1 MQTRVSV
8 QTSARLHLGFLD
20 LNGGFGRRFGSFGLA
35 IDRPVTALT
44 IFRAR
49 APSVEGPEAE
59 RVAAHIEILRRH
71 LNLSAT
77 YGVRIEEAIPA
88 HAGLGSG
95 TQLAFALAAGLRR
108 LEGLP
113 EDFASD
119 ALLLQRGGRSGIGA
133 ALFSRG
139 GLVVD
144 GGHGPQTVLPP
155 VLCHLPFPE
164 DWRVILVMDSTFAG
178 IHGADEQAAF
188 AALPQFPAAAAA
200 DICRRLL
207 MQALPAL
214 AERDLAQF
222 GQAVGHIQ
230 LILGIISLPPKV
242 APAIQAPESAR
253 SSAASRIS
261 APRGS
266 AKAPGGRPAL
276 PLPPATMKR
285 RDLSGWFRKK
295 GARKRRR
302 AGPIR
307 SWSFARPSTGAPST
321 SRRRYLHITATR
333 QLVSLKP
340 RSMTNASRS

>member
-20 LNGGFGRRFGSFGLA
+20 LNGGLGRRFGSFGLA

-49 APSVEGPEAE
+49 ATSVEGPEAE
-59 RVAAHIEILRRH
+59 RVAAHIEALRRH
-71 LNLSAT
+71 LHLSSA

-178 IHGADEQAAF
+178 VHGAAERAAF

-200 DICRRLL
+200 DICHRLL

-214 AERDLAQF
+214 AERDLPQF
-222 GQAVGHIQ
+222 GRAVGHIQ
-230 LILGIISLPPKV
+230 AILGDYF
-242 APAIQAPESAR
+242 APAQGGARYTSAR
-253 SSAASRIS
+253 VGEAMARLAHFGAEGVGQSSWGPTGFAFAASDDEAQRLV
-261 APRGS
+261 RQV
-266 AKAPGGRPAL
+266 REE
-276 PLPPATMKR
+276 
-285 RDLSGWFRKK
+285 
-295 GARKRRR
+295 RR
-302 AGPIR
+302 AQK
-307 SWSFARPSTGAPST
+307 AEDGADPVLVVCKAINRGAKIAT
-321 SRRRYLHITATR
+321 SSVPDDIQNVDDQPGTQDLR
-333 QLVSLKP
+333 QGIK
-340 RSMTNASRS
+340 

>member
-20 LNGGFGRRFGSFGLA
+20 LNGGLGRRFGSFGLA

-44 IFRAR
+44 IFRASQ
-49 APSVEGPEAE
+49 PSVEGPEAE
-59 RVAAHIEILRRH
+59 RIAAHIEVLKRH
-71 LNLSAT
+71 LNLSTT

-113 EDFASD
+113 EDFAGD
-119 ALLLQRGGRSGIGA
+119 ALLLQRGRRSGIGA

-144 GGHGPQTVLPP
+144 GGHGPRTVLPP

-164 DWRVILVMDSTFAG
+164 DWRIIIVMDSTFAG
-178 IHGADEQAAF
+178 VHGADERAAF

-200 DICRRLL
+200 DICHRLL

-222 GQAVGHIQ
+222 GAAVGHIQ
-230 LILGIISLPPKV
+230 VILGDYF
-242 APAIQAPESAR
+242 APAQGGARYTSAR
-253 SSAASRIS
+253 VAEVIGRLAHFGAQGIGQSSWGPTGFAFAASDDEAQRLVRQVREERR
-261 APRGS
+261 AQ
-266 AKAPGGRPAL
+266 KAEDGADPVMVVCKAINR
-276 PLPPATMKR
+276 
-285 RDLSGWFRKK
+285 
-295 GARKRRR
+295 GAR
-302 AGPIR
+302 
-307 SWSFARPSTGAPST
+307 
-321 SRRRYLHITATR
+321 ITASSVPGDIRNAEDQPGTQDLR
-333 QLVSLKP
+333 QGS
-340 RSMTNASRS
+340 T